1 MRSRLACQARPG
13 QAVDEGF
20 DIDERLRK
28 SLLKLRAWHWMSEI
42 STDPEE
48 VALLLTAEARELIA
62 LGRQHPHRAKNIGK
76 LIVAYHKL
84 IMRMKTAEQ
93 SPAPTA
99 EDAAAA

>member
-1 MRSRLACQARPG
+1 M
-13 QAVDEGF
+13 DEGF

-28 SLLKLRAWHWMSEI
+28 SLLTLRAWHWMSEI

-62 LGRQHPHRAKNIGK
+62 LGRQYPHRAKNIGK

-84 IMRMKTAEQ
+84 ITRMKNAAQTHELA
-93 SPAPTA
+93 T